1 MIICFH
7 SEIARQWGEQ
17 ELTDKLMLL
26 PPDLQQAALRKRRW
40 MDKQLFIAGK
50 LLLWQVL
57 QYMGS
62 SLSLPDIEY
71 DNHKR
76 PYLDGGIDFNI
87 SHSGNRVTCCAT
99 DQGKIG
105 IDIEQIKTISLAD
118 YPDYFTKNEWD
129 YIDGHED
136 EFKGFYN
143 LWTRKE
149 AVLKAIGTG
158 FHTPLSSVDVAAD
171 RIEYDN
177 ITYYIQSLDIAA
189 GYPCHIA
196 STIKHNVKL
205 TRIEL
210 Q

>member
-1 MIICFH
+1 MIICRH
-7 SEIARQWGEQ
+7 SEIARRWDEQ

-26 PPDLQQAALRKRRW
+26 SADLQQAALRKRRW

-50 LLLWQVL
+50 ILLLQVL
-57 QYMGS
+57 KDMGNPL
-62 SLSLPDIEY
+62 SLSDLRY
-71 DNHKR
+71 NTHKR
-76 PYLDGGIDFNI
+76 PYFDAGVDFNI
-87 SHSGNRVTCCAT
+87 SHSGTRVICCAT

-105 IDIEQIKTISLAD
+105 IDIEQIKTISLSD

-129 YIDGHED
+129 YIDGHER

-158 FHTPLSSVDVAAD
+158 FHAPLSSVDVVAD
-171 RIEYDN
+171 RVEYDN
-177 ITYYIQSLDIAA
+177 ITYYIQPLTIAP

-196 STIKHNVKL
+196 STVKQEVTL
-205 TRIEL
+205 MRIEL
-210 Q
+210 

>member
-1 MIICFH
+1 MIICCH
-7 SEIARQWGEQ
+7 SEIARRWDEQ

-26 PPDLQQAALRKRRW
+26 PADLQQAALRKRRW

-50 LLLWQVL
+50 LLLLRVL
-57 QYMGS
+57 KDMGS
-62 SLSLPDIEY
+62 PLSLSGIQY
-71 DNHKR
+71 DTHKR
-76 PYLDGGIDFNI
+76 PYFNGGVDFNI
-87 SHSGNRVTCCAT
+87 SHSGARVICCAT
-99 DQGKIG
+99 DKGKIG

-158 FHTPLSSVDVAAD
+158 FHTPLSSVDVVAD

-177 ITYYIQSLDIAA
+177 ITYYIQPLTIAP

-196 STIKHNVKL
+196 STLKQEVTL
-205 TRIEL
+205 MRIEL
-210 Q
+210 